1 MAPIRYRLESKLEER
16 ENVMMDAAVSR
27 FRHCDKRFFPY
38 LEKVLNQL
46 PDGLRDDILG
56 DQGLQI
62 IADESLLA
70 AKSAS
75 YAFKPPITHFIYL
88 NTSILK
94 GPVLDIS
101 YTIAYELANYLVAKE
116 NTDEKTKDKKVKN
129 LLVEWEF
136 IMDLDRVRPAGS
148 VEKSRGYQIGYDWAK
163 KQKIDD
169 LLWNYKEYFD
179 EWHEER
185 ISLERFEQLY
195 IDVAPF
201 SILEQMDNRDN
212 DDDATEAVAEDV
224 LEAQIIW
231 GLMAAVKELIHAE
244 S

>member
-1 MAPIRYRLESKLEER
+1 
-16 ENVMMDAAVSR
+16 MMVAAVSR
-27 FRHCDKRFFPY
+27 FSHCDKRFYPY
-38 LEKVLNQL
+38 LEKVLKQL

-62 IADESLLA
+62 ISDEGLLA
-70 AKSAS
+70 AKSKNFT
-75 YAFKPPITHFIYL
+75 FKPPITDLIFL
-88 NTSILK
+88 NTSMLK
-94 GPVLDIS
+94 RPVLDIT
-101 YTIAYELANYLVAKE
+101 YTIAYELAQYLVAGE
-116 NTDEKTKDKKVKN
+116 DTDKKTRDTKVQN
-129 LLVEWEF
+129 LLVDWEF
-136 IMDLDRVRPAGS
+136 IMDLDRIRPDGP
-148 VEKSRGYQIGYDWAK
+148 VEKSRGYRIGYEWAK
-163 KQKIDD
+163 RQKLDD

-201 SILEQMDNRDN
+201 SIIEQMDIVEN
-212 DDDATEAVAEDV
+212 DDGDHAKEIVPQDV

-231 GLMAAVKELIHAE
+231 GLMAAVKELIHDE

>member
-1 MAPIRYRLESKLEER
+1 
-16 ENVMMDAAVSR
+16 MMVAAVSR

-62 IADESLLA
+62 IGDEGLLA
-70 AKSAS
+70 AKSKN
-75 YAFKPPITHFIYL
+75 YTFKPPITDFIYL

-94 GPVLDIS
+94 RPVLAIT
-101 YTIAYELANYLVAKE
+101 YTIAYELANYLVARE
-116 NTDEKTKDKKVKN
+116 DTNEKTKEKKVKN
-129 LLVEWEF
+129 LLVDWEF
-136 IMDLDRVRPAGS
+136 IMDLDRIRPAGL
-148 VEKSRGYQIGYDWAK
+148 VEKSRGYRIGYEWAK
-163 KQKIDD
+163 RQKLDD

-201 SILEQMDNRDN
+201 SILEQMDREES
-212 DDDATEAVAEDV
+212 DDDDNAIEAVPEDV

-231 GLMAAVKELIHAE
+231 GLMAAVKELIHDDT
-244 S
+244 

>member
-1 MAPIRYRLESKLEER
+1 
-16 ENVMMDAAVSR
+16 MMVAAVSR

-56 DQGLQI
+56 
-62 IADESLLA
+62 S
-70 AKSAS
+70 AKSKN
-75 YAFKPPITHFIYL
+75 YPFKPPITDLIYL

-94 GPVLDIS
+94 RPVLDIT
-101 YTIAYELANYLVAKE
+101 YTIAYELANYLVARE
-116 NTDEKTKDKKVKN
+116 DTDEKAKDKKVKN
-129 LLVEWEF
+129 LLVDWQF
-136 IMDLDRVRPAGS
+136 IMDLDRIRPAGPI
-148 VEKSRGYQIGYDWAK
+148 EKSLGYRIGYEWAK
-163 KQKIDD
+163 RQKLDD

-185 ISLERFEQLY
+185 ISVERFEQLY

-201 SILEQMDNRDN
+201 SIIEQLDHEEY
-212 DDDATEAVAEDV
+212 DDDDNAKEAIPEDV

-231 GLMAAVKELIHAE
+231 GLMAAVKELIHDE
-244 S
+244 I